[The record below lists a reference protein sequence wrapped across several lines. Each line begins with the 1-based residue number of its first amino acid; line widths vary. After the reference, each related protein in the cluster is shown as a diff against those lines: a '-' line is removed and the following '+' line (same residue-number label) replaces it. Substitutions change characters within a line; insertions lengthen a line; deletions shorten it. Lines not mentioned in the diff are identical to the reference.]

1 MVVHLLA
8 IFKNFAMIN
17 FTTTCDYVSFVT
29 ILTTTN
35 YFKNVYNY
43 FANTLQ
49 LLQVSSFHVDEF
61 NIYFHLR
68 TW

>member
-1 MVVHLLA
+1 
-8 IFKNFAMIN
+8 MIN

-35 YFKNVYNY
+35 YFKNIYNY

-49 LLQVSSFHVDEF
+49 LLQVLFFHVDEF